1 MFMKLLEEWLDE
13 YSQRPDRDP
22 EWTWSD
28 FENFAT
34 WLDNRSAQQS
44 VQADGANVRGYEASE
59 ILIDD
64 KPVMI
69 TVDECICEYPGWW
82 AENEAYCFICKKPH
96 RR

>member
-44 VQADGANVRGYEASE
+44 VNPTGSTGAAFHCSYCQQMVYPPHSHGDNAS
-59 ILIDD
+59 
-64 KPVMI
+64 
-69 TVDECICEYPGWW
+69 G
-82 AENEAYCFICKKPH
+82 
-96 RR
+96 

>member
-34 WLDNRSAQQS
+34 WLDNRSAQHS
-44 VQADGANVRGYEASE
+44 VQRTAKKSAEEKGEWVRLADSVFPN
-59 ILIDD
+59 
-64 KPVMI
+64 
-69 TVDECICEYPGWW
+69 
-82 AENEAYCFICKKPH
+82 
-96 RR
+96 RRR